1 MLDWHSCQIC
11 YPLEIKLKL
20 LFASHNDKLTYM
32 SFFFFFFFFFFVVDV
47 FFFVCFFCV
56 FFLFCFFF
64 VPLVFCD
71 PPTLFKVFRARSI
84 NLYIYAFPGQPPRQ
98 YITSWCSF
106 FRQ

>member
-11 YPLEIKLKL
+11 YPLEIKLLL
-20 LFASHNDKLTYM
+20 LFVSHNNKLTHM
-32 SFFFFFFFFFFVVDV
+32 SFFFFFFFFFV
-47 FFFVCFFCV
+47 
-56 FFLFCFFF
+56 

-71 PPTLFKVFRARSI
+71 PPTLFKVFRAQSI

>member
-11 YPLEIKLKL
+11 YPLEIKLLL
-20 LFASHNDKLTYM
+20 LFV
-32 SFFFFFFFFFFVVDV
+32 FFFFFVICCCC
-47 FFFVCFFCV
+47 FFV
-56 FFLFCFFF
+56 

-71 PPTLFKVFRARSI
+71 PPTLFKVFQARSI
-84 NLYIYAFPGQPPRQ
+84 NLYIYTFPGQPPRQ

>member
-11 YPLEIKLKL
+11 YPLEIKLLLL
-20 LFASHNDKLTYM
+20 LFASHNDKLTQIY
-32 SFFFFFFFFFFVVDV
+32 FILFFFFFV
-47 FFFVCFFCV
+47 
-56 FFLFCFFF
+56 

-71 PPTLFKVFRARSI
+71 PPTLFKVIRARSI